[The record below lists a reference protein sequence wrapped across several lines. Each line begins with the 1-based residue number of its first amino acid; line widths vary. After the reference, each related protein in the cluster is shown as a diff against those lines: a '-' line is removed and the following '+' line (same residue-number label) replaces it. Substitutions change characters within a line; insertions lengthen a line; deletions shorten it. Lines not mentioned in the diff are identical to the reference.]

1 MMIYIKFKFI
11 QCINFYPTHGRYFI
25 NVSLWD
31 TVISNE
37 DYNKMFGLRRASMK
51 RVETS
56 VHNILKEKRTAA
68 IVKENK
74 KKRRWK
80 IGSFCLY
87 VVSK

>member
-1 MMIYIKFKFI
+1 
-11 QCINFYPTHGRYFI
+11 
-25 NVSLWD
+25 
-31 TVISNE
+31 
-37 DYNKMFGLRRASMK
+37 MFGLRRASMK